1 MSDLEG
7 AIRALR
13 DYQRQADEDGVEVT
27 VSRQAL
33 DEVLAALAAAESER
47 DRALGT
53 CCSDRP
59 GCGFICK
66 KSNDLQSA
74 LTAAEA
80 DRDRVYA
87 INQKIDAALQLI
99 QDAANA
105 ALMPA
110 PAEKPE
116 PERK

>member
-33 DEVLAALAAAESER
+33 DEVLAALTAAES
-47 DRALGT
+47 RAAEWQA
-53 CCSDRP
+53 R
-59 GCGFICK
+59 CGNAT
-66 KSNDLQSA
+66 KSVDELSNKLY
-74 LTAAEA
+74 AAEA

-87 INQKIDAALQLI
+87 INQRIDAALQLI

-116 PERK
+116 EKKA